1 MVAPPPAS
9 AAGLPSRDVL
19 RVLGDN
25 TRYAIYLELAR
36 SPRPLVTAEIAETLD
51 LHPNTVRPHLDRMRE
66 VGLLDVTTDARG
78 EVGRPQHRYSLSPE
92 APSLGLEPPLMPM
105 LARMVLAMARRLGA
119 SPTDAMAVGEAEGAA
134 RAMRYDE
141 APSALE
147 ALVADLDRLGFDP
160 LVTAADGAIDDTADG
175 DDADDPDAS
184 VAAVVAFA
192 NCPFGGLAQEHPDL
206 VCALHRGLVAGFVA
220 QMGDAEVTEFCPL
233 AHRTP
238 CQVRVT
244 SR

>member
-1 MVAPPPAS
+1 MSDA
-9 AAGLPSRDVL
+9 LPSRDVL

-36 SPRPLVTAEIAETLD
+36 SPRPLVTAEIAETLG

-66 VGLLDVTTDARG
+66 VGLLEVTTDARG
-78 EVGRPQHRYSLSPE
+78 EVGRPQHRYAVAPD
-92 APSLGLEPPLMPM
+92 APSLGLEPPTMPV
-105 LARMVLAMARRLGA
+105 LARMVLAMAHRLGA
-119 SPTDAMAVGEAEGAA
+119 STADAIAVGETEGAS
-134 RAMRYDE
+134 RAGSYAA

-160 LVTAADGAIDDTADG
+160 VVTEGGPTG
-175 DDADDPDAS
+175 DDVAELDDDA
-184 VAAVVAFA
+184 VAVVAFA
-192 NCPFGGLAQEHPDL
+192 NCPFADLAREHPDI
-206 VCALHRGLVAGFVA
+206 VCGLHRGLVAGFVA
-220 QMGDAEVTEFCPL
+220 AMGDAEVVEFCPL

-238 CQVRVT
+238 CQVTVA